1 MEELIKKLT
10 GEVGL
15 TEEQAIKA
23 LGAVTEYI
31 KSKVPPM
38 MHPMI
43 ENFLAS
49 KKDGDDDNP
58 LSNLMKNFGG

>member
-10 GEVGL
+10 EEVGL
-15 TEEQAIKA
+15 TEEQAVQS
-23 LGAVTEYI
+23 LNAVTEFI

-43 ENFLAS
+43 ENFLSA
-49 KKDGDDDNP
+49 KEDGDDP
-58 LSNLMKNFGG
+58 LGDMMKNFGG

>member
-15 TEEQAIKA
+15 TEEQAVKA

-43 ENFLAS
+43 ENFLS
-49 KKDGDDDNP
+49 SNKDSDNP
-58 LSNLMKNFGG
+58 LGDMMKNFGG